1 MSAKQEQISGD
12 VYVVFC
18 GHRIK
23 CGNNYEYEKEIE
35 FIIDNENKAKEMVQD
50 FNDTFGKDSNVNY
63 YYEKWEVLHHE

>member
-1 MSAKQEQISGD
+1 MSAKQEQILGD
-12 VYVVFC
+12 VYVIFC

-50 FNDTFGKDSNVNY
+50 FNNTFGKDNNVNY

>member
-1 MSAKQEQISGD
+1 MSAKQEQISGY

-23 CGNNYEYEKEIE
+23 CGNNYEYEKEID

-50 FNDTFGKDSNVNY
+50 FNNTFGKDSNVNY
-63 YYEKWEVLHHE
+63 YYEKWEVLHCE